1 MKWIRKLSVLS
12 ALVLSSLLL
21 AGTSY
26 ASGGGGDSGASGNFM
41 QMEPIVVN
49 VKVGEGMASGY
60 LNFTPQLKLHDPADG
75 EYVKAYMP
83 VLRHLLLK
91 SLVGQNAVTLQS
103 AEFIGSFSH
112 KAAELIN
119 KALDG
124 DYITDVF
131 FDRWLIQ

>member
-1 MKWIRKLSVLS
+1 MQWIKIAV
-12 ALVLSSLLL
+12 VMTGLLL
-21 AGTSY
+21 SGASL
-26 ASGGGGDSGASGNFM
+26 ASGGGDHGGGGSGNFM
-41 QMEPIVVN
+41 QMEPIIVN
-49 VKVGEGMASGY
+49 VKVGDGSGY

-75 EYVKAYMP
+75 EYIKAHTP

-91 SLVGQNAVTLQS
+91 SLVGQSAATLQT

-124 DYITDVF
+124 DYVSDVF